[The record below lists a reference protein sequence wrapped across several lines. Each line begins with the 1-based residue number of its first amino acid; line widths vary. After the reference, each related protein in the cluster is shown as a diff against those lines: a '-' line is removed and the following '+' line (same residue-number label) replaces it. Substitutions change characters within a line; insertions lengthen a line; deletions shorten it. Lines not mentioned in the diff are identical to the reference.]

1 MVDSVA
7 KEAGRF
13 AETSAKGFGLQKG
26 TVAAEKAL
34 ERKTIRTGKTKTERE
49 AKQAIQ
55 KQAQTEAAAL
65 AEADDEIARRKA
77 VAGSKRTGRGSL
89 IRSTGSG
96 TATNLGGTA

>member
-1 MVDSVA
+1 MADQLSSVN
-7 KEAGRF
+7 K
-13 AETSAKGFGLQKG
+13 
-26 TVAAEKAL
+26 
-34 ERKTIRTGKTKTERE
+34 ERKRFEKRIDEGKVGFSLEGPFRTGRTQKERE
-49 AKQAIQ
+49 AKEATQ